1 MLVCLLAESA
11 WSLGLLAWLAKQ
23 VGGCFIS
30 VFTSLHAGLF
40 AGKYHPDRDA
50 ADLGEIVLQ
59 TWGEDMAAEKLVLAV
74 FCLVREDTQ
83 QGVTNILAIGDWKL
97 YLLYTRGCVP

>member
-1 MLVCLLAESA
+1 MCLLAESA
-11 WSLGLLAWLAKQ
+11 WPLGLLAWLAKQ

-30 VFTSLHAGLF
+30 VFTSPHTGLF

-74 FCLVREDTQ
+74 FGHGFAWCGR
-83 QGVTNILAIGDWKL
+83 
-97 YLLYTRGCVP
+97 TRSRVLQISWQ